1 MDTKW
6 KSKLHVV
13 LALLFVT
20 LGITGVMSGLS
31 RGNEYIGQNFF
42 ETEQFKAQNSEY
54 LEQLNLFELGITSE
68 NTKEKITVT
77 EEEIEEYRFRYGDL
91 PEQIDSIK
99 TQYEGQITE
108 AEAAKNKE
116 LIEMYKA
123 ERDKKIKDIMTN
135 FQNDKVVEE
144 KISKEKEKAV
154 DAYFQEMTKNRKE
167 FLESDKAYTYY
178 LEDLNTGDV
187 YTNLNL
193 DSEDDISQY
202 MNKKD
207 MLYLRSIPIIDQEE
221 RSYFP
226 QYSDYD
232 SEGTEV
238 DTAELIEPFA
248 DRELEGQVGISKD
261 APKSSPIMKEY
272 ITYKTTQKLAYSY
285 LIASVLAL
293 LLGAFM
299 IRKSGVW
306 KSIEINRSTPAF
318 YSKIPIDVRAGVLL
332 LTILILGDYIT
343 DSMYQISYSS
353 WFYFVR
359 EIIHQTFWTVLF
371 LVLTLIQGSWFINTL
386 KNKNIEEEWKES
398 LIYKAKD
405 VFLVRRTGVQMV
417 ILLSIAFAT
426 GIGISVVFMENE
438 AIIVFIPLFLFVTV
452 PAIIYLLTQIGKF
465 NRIVRYTDEL
475 VNGHYASDLPA
486 KGNSTLSKLARNI
499 NSLKTGVKTSQQE
512 QAKSERLKT
521 ELITNVSHDLRTP
534 LTSIITYTEL
544 LKNPTLSEEERTDY
558 LQIIDRKSKRL
569 KVLIDDLFEAS
580 KMASGSIELVKDRAD
595 IVQLLQQSLAERD
608 EAIKQSSLQ
617 FRVSMPDKCVAF
629 VDGQK
634 LWRVFDNLIGN
645 ILNYSL
651 ENTRVYISVT
661 AERDRVVI
669 TFKNV
674 TKYELGDNTDEMFE
688 RFKRGDTSRHTEGSG
703 LGLAI
708 AKSII
713 DLHGG
718 ILDIDVDGDLFKA
731 VVMLDLS

>member
-6 KSKLHVV
+6 KSKLHFV

-20 LGITGVMSGLS
+20 LGLTGIMSGLS

-42 ETEQFKAQNSEY
+42 DTEQFKYKNSEY
-54 LEQLNLFELGITSE
+54 LEQLNLFKLGITPG

-91 PEQIDSIK
+91 PEQLDSIK

-123 ERDKKIKDIMTN
+123 ERDKKVNDIMAN
-135 FQNDKVVEE
+135 FQSDKVVEE

-154 DAYFQEMTKNRKE
+154 DAYFQEMTKNRKK

-178 LEDLNTGDV
+178 LEDINTGEV
-187 YTNLNL
+187 YSNLNL
-193 DSEDDISQY
+193 DGEDDVSQY

-207 MLYLRSIPIIDQEE
+207 MLYLGSVPIIDEDE
-221 RSYFP
+221 RSYFSE
-226 QYSDYD
+226 YSDND
-232 SEGTEV
+232 TEV
-238 DTAELIEPFA
+238 NTEGVIESFA
-248 DRELEGQVGISKD
+248 DRELKGQVGISKD

-272 ITYKTTQKLAYSY
+272 KTYKTTQKLAYSY

-299 IRKSGVW
+299 IRKSSVW
-306 KSIEINRSTPAF
+306 KNIELNRAAPAF
-318 YSKIPIDVRAGVLL
+318 YSKIPIDVRAGFLL
-332 LTILILGDYIT
+332 ITILILGDYIT
-343 DSMYQISYSS
+343 DFMYQLSYSS
-353 WFYFVR
+353 LYSFVR
-359 EIIHQTFWTVLF
+359 ELIHQTFWTVLF
-371 LVLTLIQGSWFINTL
+371 LVLTLIQGSWFLNTL
-386 KNKNIEEEWKES
+386 KNKENLEQEWKES

-405 VFLVRRTGVQMV
+405 AFLVRRTGVQMV
-417 ILLSIAFAT
+417 ILLGIAFAT
-426 GIGISVVFMENE
+426 GIGVSAVLVENE
-438 AIIVFIPLFLFVTV
+438 AVIVFIPLFLIVTV
-452 PAIIYLLTQIGKF
+452 PAVIYLMTQIGKF
-465 NRIVRYTDEL
+465 NRIVRFTDQL
-475 VNGHYASDLPA
+475 VNGYYASDLPA

-534 LTSIITYTEL
+534 LTSIITYSEL
-544 LKNPTLSEEERTDY
+544 LKNPNLSEEERTGY

-661 AERDRVVI
+661 TDRERVVI

-708 AKSII
+708 SKSIV

-718 ILDIDVDGDLFKA
+718 TLDIDVDGDLFKA
-731 VVMLDLS
+731 VVILDLS

>member
-6 KSKLHVV
+6 KSRLHFV

-20 LGITGVMSGLS
+20 LGLTGVMSGLS

-42 ETEQFKAQNSEY
+42 DTEQFKSENSKY
-54 LEQLNLFELGITSE
+54 LEQLNLFELGITPK
-68 NTKEKITVT
+68 NMKEKITVT

-99 TQYEGQITE
+99 TQYEGQISE
-108 AEAAKNKE
+108 AEAVKNKE
-116 LIEMYKA
+116 LIEMYEA
-123 ERDKKIKDIMTN
+123 ERDKKINDIMAN
-135 FQNDKVVEE
+135 FQSDKVVEE
-144 KISKEKEKAV
+144 KISKVKEKEV

-167 FLESDKAYTYY
+167 FLEFDKAYTYY
-178 LEDLNTGDV
+178 LEDMTTGEV

-193 DSEDDISQY
+193 DSEDDVSQY
-202 MNKKD
+202 INKKD
-207 MLYLRSIPIIDQEE
+207 MLYLRSIPMDEDE
-221 RSYFP
+221 RSYFSS
-226 QYSDYD
+226 YSDYTD
-232 SEGTEV
+232 TEV
-238 DTAELIEPFA
+238 DTAGIIESFA
-248 DRELEGQVGISKD
+248 DRELKGQVGISKD

-272 ITYKTTQKLAYSY
+272 KTYKTTQKLAYSY
-285 LIASVLAL
+285 LIASLLAL

-306 KSIEINRSTPAF
+306 KTIEISRSTPVF

-332 LTILILGDYIT
+332 VTILILGDYIT
-343 DSMYQISYSS
+343 DNMYQISYSS
-353 WFYFVR
+353 FYYFVR
-359 EIIHQTFWTVLF
+359 EFIHQTFWTVLF

-386 KNKNIEEEWKES
+386 KNKENIEEEWKES

-417 ILLSIAFAT
+417 ILLGITFAT

-438 AIIVFIPLFLFVTV
+438 AVIVFIPLFLFVTV
-452 PAIIYLLTQIGKF
+452 PAVIYLLIQIGKF

-544 LKNPTLSEEERTDY
+544 LKNPNLSEEERTGY

-708 AKSII
+708 AKSIV

-718 ILDIDVDGDLFKA
+718 TLDIDVDGDLFKA
-731 VVMLDLS
+731 VVMLDLN

>member
-1 MDTKW
+1 
-6 KSKLHVV
+6 
-13 LALLFVT
+13 
-20 LGITGVMSGLS
+20 MSGLS

-42 ETEQFKAQNSEY
+42 DTEQFKSENSKY
-54 LEQLNLFELGITSE
+54 LEQLNLFELGITPK
-68 NTKEKITVT
+68 NMKEKITVT

-99 TQYEGQITE
+99 TQYEGQISE
-108 AEAAKNKE
+108 AEAVKNKE
-116 LIEMYKA
+116 LIEMYEA
-123 ERDKKIKDIMTN
+123 ERDKKINDIMAN
-135 FQNDKVVEE
+135 FQSDKVVEE
-144 KISKEKEKAV
+144 KISKVKEKEV

-167 FLESDKAYTYY
+167 FLEFDKAYTYY
-178 LEDLNTGDV
+178 LEDMTTGEV

-193 DSEDDISQY
+193 DSEDDVSQY
-202 MNKKD
+202 INKKD
-207 MLYLRSIPIIDQEE
+207 MLYLRSIPMDEDE
-221 RSYFP
+221 RSYFSS
-226 QYSDYD
+226 YSDYTD
-232 SEGTEV
+232 TEV
-238 DTAELIEPFA
+238 DTAGIIESFA
-248 DRELEGQVGISKD
+248 DRELKGQVGISKD

-272 ITYKTTQKLAYSY
+272 KTYKTTQKLAYSY
-285 LIASVLAL
+285 LIASLLAL

-306 KSIEINRSTPAF
+306 KTIEISRSTPVF

-332 LTILILGDYIT
+332 VTILILGDYIT
-343 DSMYQISYSS
+343 DNMYQISYSS
-353 WFYFVR
+353 FYYFVR
-359 EIIHQTFWTVLF
+359 EFIHQTFWTVLF

-386 KNKNIEEEWKES
+386 KNKENIEEEWKES

-417 ILLSIAFAT
+417 ILLGITFAT

-438 AIIVFIPLFLFVTV
+438 AVIVFIPLFLFVTV
-452 PAIIYLLTQIGKF
+452 PAVIYLLIQIGKF

-544 LKNPTLSEEERTDY
+544 LKNPNLSEEERTGY

-708 AKSII
+708 AKSIV

-718 ILDIDVDGDLFKA
+718 TLDIDVDGDLFKA
-731 VVMLDLS
+731 VVMLDLN

>member
-6 KSKLHVV
+6 KNSLKLFLV
-13 LALLFVT
+13 LLLITIGF
-20 LGITGVMSGLS
+20 TGVMSGLS
-31 RGNEYIGQNFF
+31 RGNEYIGRDFF
-42 ETEQFKAQNSEY
+42 ESEQFKSEHNRY
-54 LEQLNLFELGITSE
+54 LEQLNIFELGITPK

-77 EEEIEEYRFRYGDL
+77 EEEIEEYRFRFGEL
-91 PEQIDSIK
+91 PEQIGSIK

-116 LIEMYKA
+116 LIETYKA
-123 ERDKKIKDIMTN
+123 ERDKKINDIMAN
-135 FQNDKVVEE
+135 FQSDKVVKE
-144 KISKEKEKAV
+144 KISKDKERAV
-154 DAYFQEMTKNRKE
+154 DAYFQQMTKNRKE
-167 FLESDKAYTYY
+167 FLEADKAYTYY
-178 LEDLNTGDV
+178 LEDMDTGEV

-193 DSEDDISQY
+193 DSEDEVSQY
-202 MNKKD
+202 INKKD
-207 MLYLRSIPIIDQEE
+207 MLYLRSIPDGEDRTYYSQFSDFEDTDIDLEN
-221 RSYFP
+221 
-226 QYSDYD
+226 
-232 SEGTEV
+232 
-238 DTAELIEPFA
+238 LIESFA
-248 DRELEGQVGISKD
+248 ERDLEGQVGISKN
-261 APKSSPIMKEY
+261 APESSLIMKEY
-272 ITYKTTQKLAYSY
+272 KDFNYKQKVIYGY
-285 LIASVLAL
+285 LLASVLFL
-293 LLGAFM
+293 LIGVFI

-306 KSIEINRSTPAF
+306 KNIEISKFIPAF
-318 YSKIPIDVRAGVLL
+318 YSKIPADVLAVISLVTIFLL
-332 LTILILGDYIT
+332 GNHIT
-343 DSMYQISYSS
+343 NGLQLFSHSPMY
-353 WFYFVR
+353 YFVVSV
-359 EIIHQTFWTVLF
+359 IKQIFWTALF
-371 LVLTLIQGSWFINTL
+371 LVLTLIQGSWFITTL
-386 KNKNIEEEWKES
+386 KNKENLQEAWKGS
-398 LIYKAKD
+398 LIYQAKD
-405 VFLVRRTGVQMV
+405 LFLVRRTGVQML
-417 ILLSIAFAT
+417 ILLGITFAT

-438 AIIVFIPLFLFVTV
+438 AVIVFIPLFLFVTV
-452 PAIIYLLTQIGKF
+452 PAVIYLLIQIGKF

-475 VNGHYASDLPA
+475 VNGQYASDLPA

-544 LKNPTLSEEERTDY
+544 LKNPNLSEEERTGY

-708 AKSII
+708 AKSIV

-718 ILDIDVDGDLFKA
+718 TLDIDVDGDLFKA
-731 VVMLDLS
+731 VVMLDLN

>member
-6 KSKLHVV
+6 KSRLHFV

-20 LGITGVMSGLS
+20 LGLTGVMSGLS

-42 ETEQFKAQNSEY
+42 DTEQFKSENSKY
-54 LEQLNLFELGITSE
+54 LEQLNLFELGITPK
-68 NTKEKITVT
+68 NMKEKITVT

-99 TQYEGQITE
+99 TQYEGQISE
-108 AEAAKNKE
+108 AEAVKNKE
-116 LIEMYKA
+116 LIEMYEA
-123 ERDKKIKDIMTN
+123 ERDKKINDIMAN
-135 FQNDKVVEE
+135 FQSDKVVEE
-144 KISKEKEKAV
+144 KISKVKEKEV

-167 FLESDKAYTYY
+167 FLEFDKAYTYY
-178 LEDLNTGDV
+178 LEDMTTGEV

-193 DSEDDISQY
+193 DSEDDVSQY
-202 MNKKD
+202 INKKD
-207 MLYLRSIPIIDQEE
+207 MLYLRSIPMDEDE
-221 RSYFP
+221 RSYFSS
-226 QYSDYD
+226 YSDYTD
-232 SEGTEV
+232 TEV
-238 DTAELIEPFA
+238 DTAGIIESFA
-248 DRELEGQVGISKD
+248 DRELKGQVGISKD

-272 ITYKTTQKLAYSY
+272 KTYKTTQKLAYSY
-285 LIASVLAL
+285 LIASLLAL

-306 KSIEINRSTPAF
+306 KTIEISRSTPVF
-318 YSKIPIDVRAGVLL
+318 YSKIPMDVRAGVLL
-332 LTILILGDYIT
+332 VTILILGDYIT
-343 DSMYQISYSS
+343 DNMYQISYSS
-353 WFYFVR
+353 FYYFVR
-359 EIIHQTFWTVLF
+359 EFIHQTFWTVLF

-386 KNKNIEEEWKES
+386 KNKENIEEEWKES

-417 ILLSIAFAT
+417 ILLGITFAT

-438 AIIVFIPLFLFVTV
+438 AVIVFIPLFLFVTV
-452 PAIIYLLTQIGKF
+452 PAVIYLLIQIGKF

-475 VNGHYASDLPA
+475 VNGKYASDLPA

-544 LKNPTLSEEERTDY
+544 LKNPNLSEEERTGY

-708 AKSII
+708 AKSIV

-718 ILDIDVDGDLFKA
+718 TLDIDVDGDLFKA
-731 VVMLDLS
+731 VVMLDLN